1 MTQTSLCYGLHMYPV
16 LIVLHSWIRWAVII
30 IGLTAVF
37 RAIAARSSGRAWNAT
52 DNAAGRFYTIALDL
66 QVLIGLVLYVFA
78 SPIVAAARQ
87 NMAVSMANDTTR
99 FWLVE
104 HPVAMILALALAH
117 VGRAR
122 MRRATADRV
131 RFSRIAVFHGLSVL
145 LVIIGTPWPGM
156 PYGRGLLRIS

>member
-1 MTQTSLCYGLHMYPV
+1 MVLPMYPV

-30 IGLTAVF
+30 IGLVAVF

-52 DNAAGRFYTIALDL
+52 DNTAGRLYTIVLDI
-66 QVLIGLVLYVFA
+66 QVLIGLLLYTFA
-78 SPIVAAARQ
+78 SPLVASARQ
-87 NMAVSMANDTTR
+87 TMAVSMTNDVAR

-104 HPVAMILALALAH
+104 HPFAMIVALALAH

-122 MRRATADRV
+122 IRRATSDRA

-156 PYGRGLLRIS
+156 PYGRGLLRFR